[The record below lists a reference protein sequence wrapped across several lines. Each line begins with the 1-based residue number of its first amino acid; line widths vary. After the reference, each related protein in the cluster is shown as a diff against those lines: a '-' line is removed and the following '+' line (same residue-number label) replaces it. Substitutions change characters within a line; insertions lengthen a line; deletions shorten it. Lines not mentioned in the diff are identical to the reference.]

1 LHVFCIGCFERVCH
15 FQSSFKIGCEPVCS
29 IMSTSKYV
37 FLYSRVP
44 LLTSFYSEEELKF
57 SVVSFT
63 FEGKC
68 EVLLS
73 VGENGSFLYFNMGVT
88 DDE

>member
-1 LHVFCIGCFERVCH
+1 MCH
-15 FQSSFKIGCEPVCS
+15 FQPSFKIGCEPVCS

-44 LLTSFYSEEELKF
+44 LLTYSEEELKF

-73 VGENGSFLYFNMGVT
+73 VGENGSCVSIWG
-88 DDE
+88 

>member
-1 LHVFCIGCFERVCH
+1 MF
-15 FQSSFKIGCEPVCS
+15 
-29 IMSTSKYV
+29 TSKYV

-44 LLTSFYSEEELKF
+44 LLTSFSSEEELKF
-57 SVVSFT
+57 SVVCFT

-73 VGENGSFLYFNMGVT
+73 VGENGSVLFFYMGVR

>member
-1 LHVFCIGCFERVCH
+1 VCH
-15 FQSSFKIGCEPVCS
+15 FQSSFKIGCERVCS
-29 IMSTSKYV
+29 IVSTSKYV

-57 SVVSFT
+57 TLVSFT
-63 FEGKC
+63 LEGKC

-73 VGENGSFLYFNMGVT
+73 VGENGSFLYFHMGVR

>member
-1 LHVFCIGCFERVCH
+1 M
-15 FQSSFKIGCEPVCS
+15 IGCEPVFS

-44 LLTSFYSEEELKF
+44 LLTSYSEEELKW
-57 SVVSFT
+57 SAVSFT
-63 FEGKC
+63 FEDKC
-68 EVLLS
+68 EVLLNA
-73 VGENGSFLYFNMGVT
+73 GKNCSFMYVDMGDR

>member
-1 LHVFCIGCFERVCH
+1 
-15 FQSSFKIGCEPVCS
+15 
-29 IMSTSKYV
+29 MSPSKYV

-44 LLTSFYSEEELKF
+44 LLTSFYSEEELKC

-73 VGENGSFLYFNMGVT
+73 VGGNGSFLCFHMGVR